1 MLHKNLGKI
10 LDRMG
15 RNDEAIGQ
23 YTETLRLAPDDAEA
37 HYCLGGVLAR
47 SGRRDEAVA
56 HLTRALRLRPGNA
69 DIQRALQA
77 LGVTASE

>member
-1 MLHKNLGKI
+1 
-10 LDRMG
+10 
-15 RNDEAIGQ
+15 
-23 YTETLRLAPDDAEA
+23 
-37 HYCLGGVLAR
+37 VLAR

-56 HLTRALRLRPGNA
+56 HLTRALRLRPGNI